1 MKYEDVV
8 ARLKSGEH
16 LNEDEIKMLLQR
28 GKKECE
34 SSGEEYRWAQEV
46 FTILNIDD
54 ELWGVVWWRD
64 LTGVRDDDCSAQP
77 RKVVKAKW
85 DADRYDFVYDDGSR
99 LYITKEQFESIV
111 GVMYNGSAWNIF
123 SMMLDGMPLTKACE
137 KYVALRR
144 EAIERIMNALLIEDC
159 EDGGYKW
166 HVNI

>member
-54 ELWGVVWWRD
+54 ELWGVV
-64 LTGVRDDDCSAQP
+64 
-77 RKVVKAKW
+77 
-85 DADRYDFVYDDGSR
+85 
-99 LYITKEQFESIV
+99 
-111 GVMYNGSAWNIF
+111 
-123 SMMLDGMPLTKACE
+123 
-137 KYVALRR
+137 
-144 EAIERIMNALLIEDC
+144 
-159 EDGGYKW
+159 
-166 HVNI
+166 